1 MAKLIFIDTNVMLD
15 FLVQRQPHFFLVE
28 RLFELAYSREIQL
41 IASTL
46 SFMNCHYIM
55 RRHGMS
61 EDHTR
66 RLLKS
71 MRTVCSAVRI
81 DQSTIDTAFSSTFAD
96 MEDGVQHLCA
106 LEAKAD
112 AIVTRDEKDFKQS
125 QLPVMSPGQSIAWIL
140 QS

>member
-15 FLVQRQPHFFLVE
+15 FMVQRQPHFFFVE
-28 RLFELAYSREIQL
+28 RLFELAYSKETQL
-41 IASTL
+41 IASSL
-46 SFMNCHYIM
+46 SYINCHYIL

-66 RLLKS
+66 RLLKN
-71 MRTVCSAVRI
+71 MRTLCSAVHI
-81 DQSTIDTAFSSTFAD
+81 DQSIIDTAFNSTFAD

-125 QLPVMSPGQSIAWIL
+125 LLPIMSPGQAIAWIL